1 METNTRRSDYK
12 KFTIVCHDAG
22 ATNLILHYIER
33 FNKTDLNVYME
44 GPAKNI
50 WANTYP
56 KTKFV
61 TSYQNAIKKSN
72 GLISGTGWSSNL
84 EHNARKFALNNKK
97 YSIAILDHW
106 VNYEERFFRKNQTI
120 LPDEIW
126 VFDKYAFD
134 KAKNIFP
141 KTLIKLKTNLYLRN

>member
-1 METNTRRSDYK
+1 
-12 KFTIVCHDAG
+12 
-22 ATNLILHYIER
+22 
-33 FNKTDLNVYME
+33 ME
-44 GPAKNI
+44 GPAKKI
-50 WANTYP
+50 WAKTYP

-106 VNYEERFFRKNQTI
+106 VNYKKRFFRKNQTI

-126 VFDKYAFD
+126 VFDKYAL
-134 KAKNIFP
+134 
-141 KTLIKLKTNLYLRN
+141 TRLKIYFLKP